1 MNHTCIVIVGPTA
14 VGKTALAIELAR
26 HFSTEIISC
35 DSRQCF
41 KELNIGVA
49 KPSADELAA
58 VKHYF
63 INTHSVHD
71 TVNAVTFEQY
81 ALEKIKHIFSNNR
94 VAVMVGG
101 TGLYVKAFCDGI
113 DEVPEVDISI
123 RTAIIE
129 NYKSK
134 GLEWLQDQVK
144 ANDTRFFT
152 EGEMKNPQRM
162 MRALEVKLS
171 TGRCILDYHA
181 RQKKERDFTIIKTGL
196 ELPRPVLIERINKRV
211 DMMMQ
216 DGLEEEARA
225 LYPYKELNAL
235 QTVGYREL
243 FSHFNNETTLLQ
255 AVESIKINT
264 RQYAK
269 RQMTWFKKDA
279 DIRWYDMS
287 LAGIKDRL
295 IDELP
300 PL

>member
-26 HFSTEIISC
+26 HFSTAIISC

-49 KPSADELAA
+49 KPTADELAA

-81 ALEKIKHIFSNNR
+81 ALQKIKHIFSNNR

-113 DEVPEVDISI
+113 DEVPEVDLSI
-123 RTAIIE
+123 RTSIIE
-129 NYKSK
+129 HYKSK
-134 GLEWLQDQVK
+134 GIEWLQAQVK

-171 TGRCILDYHA
+171 TGRSILDYHA
-181 RQKKERDFTIIKTGL
+181 RQQKERDFTIVKIGL

-225 LYPYKELNAL
+225 LYRYKELNAL

-243 FSHFNNETTLLQ
+243 FSHFNNETSLLQ

-279 DIRWYDMS
+279 DIHWYDMS

-295 IDELP
+295 IEELP
-300 PL
+300 L